1 MAVRHYGWRHA
12 RARLW
17 LLLCQ
22 RRPCCVLELLH
33 AFPFYSALSL
43 TPSILLFPSSIFLS
57 LSLPSSSSLPL
68 PPLPTTELLPLL
80 LLTSLLL
87 LNLLLLSPGRRE
99 PGKTTALVL
108 DNGLLK
114 HLQAAT
120 QDQGKGKGRGRR
132 GEGERR
138 REMGYSRGLVAM
150 GPCLHGVKTYWRKEY
165 PSVSLDSTI
174 DFHPSNRTFSFS
186 SGMV

>member
-120 QDQGKGKGRGRR
+120 QDQGKGKGRGRGGGDR
-132 GEGERR
+132 GRGKEEGDGVFKGVGSNGSLLAW
-138 REMGYSRGLVAM
+138 RENLLAKRIS
-150 GPCLHGVKTYWRKEY
+150 
-165 PSVSLDSTI
+165 I
-174 DFHPSNRTFSFS
+174 SFT
-186 SGMV
+186 